1 MVRKRVPWQR
11 KAAYQRTRNVDRL
24 KPNQVDSIFE
34 ADDHANRVGLR
45 LNTFATINWCLT
57 EFRDHDALKA
67 FAKIRDKLS
76 KWLRRQGITPTWI
89 FVHENPH
96 NVLHTHVL
104 MNLPEH
110 LTVGLMEQ
118 LERLC
123 SPISNNAIL
132 IKPRKKGLR
141 GERLLN
147 YLTKGT
153 DYITALIKGGRATN
167 QGEIDGKRWGCTEN
181 LATSARRKWLRE
193 AFKKQS
199 QLDQKA
205 LSEIVQKL
213 HILDD
218 PVGERSRTPTRV
230 HK

>member
-1 MVRKRVPWQR
+1 MARKKIPWQR
-11 KAAYQRTRNVDRL
+11 KAVYQRARNVDRL
-24 KPNQVDSIFE
+24 KPKQVDDIFD
-34 ADDHANRVGLR
+34 ADGHANRVGLR
-45 LNTFATINWCLT
+45 LNTFVTINWCLT
-57 EFRDHDALKA
+57 EFRDRNALKT
-67 FAKIRDKLS
+67 FAIIRDKLS

-96 NVLHTHVL
+96 NILHTHVL

-110 LTVGLMEQ
+110 LTVDLMEQ

-123 SPISNNAIL
+123 SPISSNAIL
-132 IKPRKKGLR
+132 IKPRKKGLQ

-153 DYITALIKGGRATN
+153 DYITALSKGGRAMN

-181 LATSARRKWLRE
+181 LSTSARRKLLRE

-199 QLDQKA
+199 QLEKKIS
-205 LSEIVQKL
+205 SEFV
-213 HILDD
+213 
-218 PVGERSRTPTRV
+218 
-230 HK
+230 